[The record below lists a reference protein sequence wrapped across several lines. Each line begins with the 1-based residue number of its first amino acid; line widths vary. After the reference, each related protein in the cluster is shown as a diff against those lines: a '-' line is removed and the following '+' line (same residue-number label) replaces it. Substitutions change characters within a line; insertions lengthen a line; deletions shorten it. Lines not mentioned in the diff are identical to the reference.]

1 MYLQGMQ
8 FHIFANKFNQ
18 EIEFLSIKLRQP
30 RNYMSEKYWKKF
42 LHFIHIT
49 EFQSIHQSV
58 NSVSII
64 NFINKAI
71 IQLTRSFMI

>member
-1 MYLQGMQ
+1 MYLQVIQ

-30 RNYMSEKYWKKF
+30 RNYMSEKYWQKF

-49 EFQSIHQSV
+49 EFQSIHQS
-58 NSVSII
+58 S
-64 NFINKAI
+64 
-71 IQLTRSFMI
+71 